1 MGGGLRGGFV
11 VFDGS
16 ASCHSRGSGKDEAGE
31 EAEGE
36 LEEDGAEA
44 EGTELRDAESTD
56 DGGVYKL
63 LDWF

>member
-16 ASCHSRGSGKDEAGE
+16 ASCDSRGGGKDEAGE

-44 EGTELRDAESTD
+44 EGAELRDAEIAD
-56 DGGVYKL
+56 DGGVYEL
-63 LDWF
+63 LKWF